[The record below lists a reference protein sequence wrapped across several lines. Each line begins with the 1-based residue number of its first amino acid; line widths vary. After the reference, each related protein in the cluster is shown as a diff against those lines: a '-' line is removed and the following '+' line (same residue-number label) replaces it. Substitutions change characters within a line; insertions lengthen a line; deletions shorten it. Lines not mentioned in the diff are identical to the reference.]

1 MWRQQA
7 DKLTRRDDLRILPE
21 VRKVLTITSDQK
33 VCTSRVGALDKDVV
47 VRIACHLEMGRGS
60 DEMAVVLEELKQLKP
75 QPFTHR
81 QFGPGQHLSI
91 FFEHR
96 R

>member
-47 VRIACHLEMGRGS
+47 VRIARHLDVARRINQMAAVL
-60 DEMAVVLEELKQLKP
+60 DELE
-75 QPFTHR
+75 
-81 QFGPGQHLSI
+81 
-91 FFEHR
+91 
-96 R
+96 